1 MQERKNYHS
10 NEKNFGSKF
19 KPIVFD
25 ILEINKHFK
34 EL

>member
-10 NEKNFGSKF
+10 NEKNFGSKIQTNRF
-19 KPIVFD
+19 N